1 MARIEEIK
9 HAIEELTEVEF
20 VQLREW
26 LIEKDWE
33 NWDKEIERDSE
44 EGKLDF
50 LIEEAQK
57 KKVDGKLRV
66 L

>member
-9 HAIEELTEVEF
+9 HAIEELTEDEF
-20 VQLREW
+20 VQLRDW
-26 LIEKDWE
+26 LIEKEWE

-50 LIEEAQK
+50 LIKEAQK